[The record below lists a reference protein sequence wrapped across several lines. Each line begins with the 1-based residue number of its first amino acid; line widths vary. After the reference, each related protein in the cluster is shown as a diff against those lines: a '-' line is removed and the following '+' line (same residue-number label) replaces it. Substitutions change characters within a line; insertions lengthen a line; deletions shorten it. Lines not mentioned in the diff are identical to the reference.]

1 MILYSVN
8 EHRLCLMPKNL
19 FIESKHRS
27 LYFLFFTIRP
37 TFQNSKITTNYFFC
51 YSVIFLTFILSNT
64 WAISDHQNTT

>member
-51 YSVIFLTFILSNT
+51 YSVI
-64 WAISDHQNTT
+64 DHFTRCKPHWSRSTSCFSL